1 MYVVEPYK
9 LTWLNPLKPYV
20 VNSKMFS
27 SQVDIIYYIND
38 NNIKSYS
45 YMVMEMVSHDNGQY
59 VWKVLPY
66 GDYKSYKYG
75 MIVSEYKLEILITFV
90 ILYYLF
96 KK

>member
-45 YMVMEMVSHDNGQY
+45 YMVMEMVSHDN
-59 VWKVLPY
+59 
-66 GDYKSYKYG
+66 
-75 MIVSEYKLEILITFV
+75 
-90 ILYYLF
+90 
-96 KK
+96 